1 MSGKNGR
8 TRAEVFLGQRLL
20 QMRMAMG
27 ISQADLAA
35 LIHTHQTVISY
46 MERGQTE
53 TVLSKRHIT
62 LSPFPRIMME
72 MMVAL
77 PPEKAP
83 KIKEA
88 LEKASPLHQNLPQAL
103 MVFTALTS

>member
-1 MSGKNGR
+1 
-8 TRAEVFLGQRLL
+8 
-20 QMRMAMG
+20 MAMG

-46 MERGQTE
+46 MELGQRE
-53 TVLSKRHIT
+53 TIPAKRHIT
-62 LSPFPRIMME
+62 LKPFPRIMLE
-72 MMVAL
+72 MLWSL

-88 LEKASPLHQNLPQAL
+88 LEKASPLHENLQQAL